1 MSHYIPTMVPQWLV
15 SSPVKIATLLEIADV
30 GLSANRVHLNIN
42 QINSSSMSISFE
54 TWPEMVG
61 IPHVHQLIL
70 NVGCIYPSYK
80 PILSALIIKPL
91 EQWSNPLSFHYKNG
105 RTIMDYDS
113 AQYYK
118 GSIIPELMFKQHWFW
133 TLILLVYMQCM
144 MMCIYIC
151 ISYRPLNILIVLSPC
166 SLLRT
171 KTHVDSSPAVF
182 WARLSDAACPCPSVA
197 RYGRSHDP
205 PMRPRCV
212 GQRAKLHI
220 RKGLPKGVSWL

>member
-1 MSHYIPTMVPQWLV
+1 MVPQWLV

-91 EQWSNPLSFHYKNG
+91 EQ
-105 RTIMDYDS
+105 
-113 AQYYK
+113 
-118 GSIIPELMFKQHWFW
+118 
-133 TLILLVYMQCM
+133 
-144 MMCIYIC
+144 
-151 ISYRPLNILIVLSPC
+151 
-166 SLLRT
+166 
-171 KTHVDSSPAVF
+171 
-182 WARLSDAACPCPSVA
+182 
-197 RYGRSHDP
+197 
-205 PMRPRCV
+205 
-212 GQRAKLHI
+212 
-220 RKGLPKGVSWL
+220 

>member
-133 TLILLVYMQCM
+133 TLILLEYMQCM
-144 MMCIYIC
+144 MMCIYI
-151 ISYRPLNILIVLSPC
+151 YVYLIVPLISSLYYLHVPC
-166 SLLRT
+166 FEQKHMS
-171 KTHVDSSPAVF
+171 THLQPF
-182 WARLSDAACPCPSVA
+182 FERGSVT
-197 RYGRSHDP
+197 
-205 PMRPRCV
+205 
-212 GQRAKLHI
+212 QRARVRALQDMEEAMTRLCVHVAWG
-220 RKGLPKGVSWL
+220 KGPSCTFGRASQRV